1 MSEREHG
8 ERARGDAVPDGDV
21 EVPRVIPRETGAI
34 PLDDTETL
42 TPDAAGR
49 IVEDLF
55 DDDAP
60 GLVLSATPRIGE
72 FSIVRT
78 LASGGM
84 GTVYEAHQENP
95 HRSVALKV
103 LKANAMSPTNLR
115 RFQSECAILGKL
127 RHPAIATIFGAGVH
141 RDDLTGAS
149 LPYFAME
156 LIPHARPITL
166 YAKDRGLELERKLR
180 LFLHVCEGVQHGHK
194 QGVVHRDLKPANILV
209 DDAGWPKVID
219 FGIAKS
225 TDADVAATT
234 STDMGQV
241 LGTLQYMSPEQCHG
255 DPLMLDARADVYAL
269 GVILYELVCGQSP
282 YKVSELPVHQAMKVV
297 TEEVPPRPGSVS
309 RALRGDLDAIVM
321 HALEKD
327 PARRYQTVSDLA
339 DDIKRYLGGQQVA
352 ARRGG
357 APGRILREVMRRR
370 ALAPVLVLGALAL
383 MLAVSLI
390 VQVAGAMQAGV
401 VVAAML
407 LPAAGLGAA
416 AWSLRRERDELRAR
430 HNHATQSLAGERAR
444 RRGSETDRA
453 AVEKELMALKRMTR
467 RLLRDMDDALR
478 RSKADPALRA
488 HLRQL
493 IRERLV
499 FKPGDAGKGHILA
512 EPPTKTLSEGVD
524 EA

>member
-1 MSEREHG
+1 MPEREHG
-8 ERARGDAVPDGDV
+8 EPSRADANAG
-21 EVPRVIPRETGAI
+21 EGERA
-34 PLDDTETL
+34 L
-42 TPDAAGR
+42 TPEAAGR
-49 IVEDLF
+49 IVEGLF
-55 DDDAP
+55 EEDAP
-60 GLVLSATPRIGE
+60 GLELGSAPRIGE
-72 FSIVRT
+72 YAIVRT

-84 GTVYEAHQENP
+84 GTVYEARQENP

-141 RDDLTGAS
+141 RDELTGAS

-166 YAKDRGLELERKLR
+166 YAKDRGLELERRLR
-180 LFLHVCEGVQHGHK
+180 LFLHVCDGVHHGHR

-255 DPLMLDARADVYAL
+255 DPLLLDARADVYAL

-309 RALRGDLDAIVM
+309 RALRGDIDAIVM
-321 HALEKD
+321 HALEKE
-327 PARRYQTVSDLA
+327 PSRRYQSVAELA
-339 DDIKRYLGGQQVA
+339 EDIRRFLGGQAIA

-357 APGRILREVMRRR
+357 AAGRLAREIMRRR
-370 ALAPVLVLGALAL
+370 ALAPVLVLGALAI
-383 MLAVSLI
+383 MLAISLM
-390 VQVAGAMQAGV
+390 VQVADVAQAGA

-430 HNHATQSLAGERAR
+430 ANHASQTLAGERAR
-444 RRGSETDRA
+444 RRGAEADRA
-453 AVEKELMALKRMTR
+453 SVEKELMALKRMTR

-478 RSKADPALRA
+478 QSRADPALRA

-493 IRERLV
+493 IRDRLV
-499 FKPGDAGKGHILA
+499 FKPGEAGKGHILA
-512 EPPTKTLSEGVD
+512 EPPTKTLNERLED
-524 EA
+524 A